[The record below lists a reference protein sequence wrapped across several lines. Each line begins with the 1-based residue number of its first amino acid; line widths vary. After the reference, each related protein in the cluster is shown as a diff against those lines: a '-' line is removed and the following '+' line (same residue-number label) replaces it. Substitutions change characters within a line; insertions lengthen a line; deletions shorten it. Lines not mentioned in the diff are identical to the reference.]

1 MEWKMKEYYW
11 DKLKFEW
18 EYLNGERNGKG
29 KEYNDEGKL
38 IFEGEYLKSQ
48 RNGGKEYDYNGKL
61 KFEGMFKDDELIIED
76 EYLNG
81 KKDINFIKS
90 LNKYINF

>member
-11 DKLKFEW
+11 DKLKFEG
-18 EYLNGERNGKG
+18 EYLNWERNGKG

-81 KKDINFIKS
+81 KKDINIIKS